1 MKTIGIKLADGSFYP
16 ILEEGIPKKRILDL
30 TTVKDNQTTVQIDL
44 YRSDTGSMEDAEYVD
59 TLQVTKLNPHPNG
72 EPDLHLSVG
81 LDENNELSAEVVDSE
96 TGIKSETQVQLVSR
110 TLAERE
116 NPTNFE
122 VTDDSN
128 FSLPENAIDDSELAV
143 LEAENVHADAKKQT
157 SPAAAPAGE
166 DEPKDAVAE
175 DFSFDDLVDDTFAKQ
190 EEKEKTGDTAADTA
204 KDKKIPE
211 PAEVPFSFDSEIVP
225 AETEDEEKTVAEE
238 TPDEE
243 PAAVAEEKTDIF
255 EEPEVVDDQI
265 PVDEPENIAEESV
278 EEPAGLE
285 SDAAKTEETNS
296 STDTITEEK
305 FELPDFDETFNI
317 TDDETKQDEKNES
330 AKSEASSDFAAVTS
344 DTETSADK
352 TESSSSF
359 TETDFTVPDFDNPSL
374 SDGENTLTPKTEGLS
389 GYFDDPAFKD
399 PVFNEPDLNSKN
411 DISSDF
417 SAIKEEEKKSYTAS
431 APNMDF
437 SSLYD
442 KETIAGEHATAE
454 QENEDVKKKTR
465 APVLICIIC
474 AIICIIATIL
484 VLFVVPSKYN
494 LIKSRNPKFRQ
505 ETEVAKAAPVE
516 ETPAPAEPAPV
527 EAVPAP
533 EPDPAPVVPEPLP
546 PPAKKENI
554 RYHIKWGDTLWDIA
568 DAYYKNPWRYHKL
581 AKFNHI
587 KNPDLIISGTYITI
601 PAE

>member
-122 VTDDSN
+122 VNDDSN
-128 FSLPENAIDDSELAV
+128 FSLPDNAIDDSELAV

-157 SPAAAPAGE
+157 APAAKPADE
-166 DEPKDAVAE
+166 DEQKDAVAE

-190 EEKEKTGDTAADTA
+190 EEKEKTDDAAADTA
-204 KDKKIPE
+204 KDKEIPE

-225 AETEDEEKTVAEE
+225 AETAD
-238 TPDEE
+238 
-243 PAAVAEEKTDIF
+243 EEKTDIF

-265 PVDEPENIAEESV
+265 LVDEPEDIAEESV

-285 SDAAKTEETNS
+285 SDAAKREETNS

-317 TDDETKQDEKNES
+317 TDDETKQDEKDES
-330 AKSEASSDFAAVTS
+330 AKNEASSDFAAVTS
-344 DTETSADK
+344 DTETSAGK
-352 TESSSSF
+352 TKSSSSF

-374 SDGENTLTPKTEGLS
+374 SDGENTLTPKTEGLN

-399 PVFNEPDLNSKN
+399 PVFSEPDLNSKN

-417 SAIKEEEKKSYTAS
+417 SATKEEEKKSYTAS

-442 KETIAGEHATAE
+442 KETIAGKHATAE

-465 APVLICIIC
+465 TPVLICIIC

-516 ETPAPAEPAPV
+516 ETPVPAEPAPTEPAPV

-533 EPDPAPVVPEPLP
+533 EPNPAPVVPEPLP